1 MQTGAITSYIDVAQ
15 LVLYAFWIF
24 FFGLCYYL
32 LRENH
37 REGYPLD
44 SGGRGVIEG
53 WPPVPSPK
61 EFLKPNGH
69 VSLSPNPNEGPQH
82 FSAEPVHAWSGAP
95 IQPVGDPLTAGV
107 GPGSW
112 ADREDVAE
120 TDYLGNARI
129 RPLSVMPDFG
139 VSTKDFDPRG
149 AEIIGGDGEVAG
161 VVTDL
166 WVDSSDMLFRYIQMR
181 LADGS
186 REVLVPFNF
195 ARIRRDKPLE
205 VWALHAKHFAGIP
218 GTKSADTITMLEEEK
233 LVAYFGAGL
242 LYADEKRAEPLF

>member
-15 LVLYAFWIF
+15 LVLYAFWLF

-44 SGGRGVIEG
+44 SGGRGIIEG

-61 EFLKPNGH
+61 EFRMANGH
-69 VSLSPNPNEGPQH
+69 VLLSPNPEEKAQH
-82 FSAEPVHAWSGAP
+82 FSGEPLHNWSGGP
-95 IQPVGDPLTAGV
+95 IVPVGNPLTAGV
-107 GPGSW
+107 GPGAW
-112 ADREDVAE
+112 ADREDVVE

-139 VSTKDFDPRG
+139 VSAKDPDPRG
-149 AEIIGGDGEVAG
+149 AELIGGDGEVAG
-161 VVTDL
+161 TVTDL
-166 WVDSSDMLFRYIQMR
+166 WVDSSDVLFRYIQVK

-195 ARIRRDKPLE
+195 ARIRRDKPVE
-205 VWALHAKHFAGIP
+205 VWALHARHFAGVP
-218 GTKSADTITMLEEEK
+218 ATKSPDTITILEEEK
-233 LVAYFGAGL
+233 IMAYFGAGL